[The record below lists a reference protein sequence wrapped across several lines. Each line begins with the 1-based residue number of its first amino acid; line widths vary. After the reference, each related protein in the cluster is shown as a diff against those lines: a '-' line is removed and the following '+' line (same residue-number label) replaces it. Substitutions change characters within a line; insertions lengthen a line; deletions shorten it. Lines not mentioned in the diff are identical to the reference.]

1 MELYGYFTW
10 NHHGWAKIMTVLA
23 PDGSDAAFDHIEA
36 GSDFIVKGGD
46 GRLPQY
52 QEKRGQALAELIERY
67 GIEILDKE
75 TWDQKKAEIS

>member
-52 QEKRGQALAELIERY
+52 QEKRGQALATSSSRLRS
-67 GIEILDKE
+67 GSPRCCRLRRRAD
-75 TWDQKKAEIS
+75 SR